1 MKVLAPAKAFER
13 STRRRVG
20 NELPDQWPHHASHA
34 TYASRAGHAPR
45 ARHARRAGHARHAR
59 RVRHAKS
66 FTQEPLDPDK
76 SERIHALA
84 ILPALSRAMDEMTQ
98 MHSQQSAVTVS
109 RETTI
114 TLFRWNRR
122 DSSSSMCRRFATGS
136 FDPAPSLQSKFTP
149 KLTCPVQFVPERPER
164 TRLSLSATVFRT
176 IRRHE
181 AVARSCVRLRS
192 EEFDLAS
199 SQLGR
204 NPHKA
209 IIGGEL
215 TVQSTD
221 DRPHHCLFA
230 SNHVSRAT

>member
-1 MKVLAPAKAFER
+1 MLAPAKAFER

-109 RETTI
+109 RETAI

-122 DSSSSMCRRFATGS
+122 DSSPPMDYRFAIGS
-136 FDPAPSLQSKFTP
+136 FDPAPSLKGEFHSAFNRPMQLKSQ
-149 KLTCPVQFVPERPER
+149 CPECARP
-164 TRLSLSATVFRT
+164 SSSAT
-176 IRRHE
+176 
-181 AVARSCVRLRS
+181 
-192 EEFDLAS
+192 
-199 SQLGR
+199 
-204 NPHKA
+204 
-209 IIGGEL
+209 
-215 TVQSTD
+215 
-221 DRPHHCLFA
+221 
-230 SNHVSRAT
+230 